1 MQKPPDM
8 KLPAPKAGG
17 PRGRFV
23 GLVSTGRERYQVVM
37 LETVGDVVVTRKVVD
52 AGRTD
57 VVQGK
62 FVTGN
67 MLASAL
73 AALNVA
79 LGRYL
84 RDVSDLWRDVVAK

>member
-8 KLPAPKAGG
+8 KAKPPTAGG

-23 GLVSTGRERYQVVM
+23 GLVSAGRERYQVVM

-52 AGRTD
+52 AGRAD

-62 FVTGN
+62 PVVGN
-67 MLASAL
+67 SLASAL
-73 AALNVA
+73 SSINVA
-79 LGRYL
+79 VGRYL
-84 RDVSDLWRDVVAK
+84 RDVSDLWRDK